1 MFHLGAPPTVIR
13 VASLYQ
19 IFQTASAAGSDPAG
33 EPSRGYAPDMMRAI
47 DAWRANAGVSAA
59 DPVPHSPPTQ
69 PSTSTGP
76 SRITRR
82 VLQPKQIAVKPSPL
96 RPQCAGARRFETWT
110 PPASAPSSSSLPTDL
125 EKQTRAVAVAGLA
138 DSTKEKYSIA
148 LASWH
153 AYCDRY
159 HVSEHR
165 RTPAEQCLVEHWIA
179 SEAGS
184 QSGKYI
190 SNKVSGLKAWHA
202 VNNVPWTLDEAR
214 LRLIKRGA
222 VNFQPPPKPPRP
234 PMTLAWLVKAIPVVE
249 HSDPKEVAAIAAAAC
264 GFWGLCRIREL
275 TVSASRFDPRYH
287 ATRTSVRFSHTAGGI
302 KVLIL
307 RLPRTKTQPFG
318 ETVVLPARHLACDP
332 VLLLQTHLAVSPSA
346 DPARTAL
353 FAYRHG
359 RGHRVFTRSDLLAVL
374 DTFARRADLRPLY
387 GHSMRIGGCTA
398 LLLMGVPVDKV
409 MMHGRWNGDSFKR
422 YVRDHA
428 EFLAPYLAVQQ
439 GALEALAGNDPELR
453 GL

>member
-1 MFHLGAPPTVIR
+1 
-13 VASLYQ
+13 
-19 IFQTASAAGSDPAG
+19 
-33 EPSRGYAPDMMRAI
+33 
-47 DAWRANAGVSAA
+47 
-59 DPVPHSPPTQ
+59 
-69 PSTSTGP
+69 
-76 SRITRR
+76 
-82 VLQPKQIAVKPSPL
+82 
-96 RPQCAGARRFETWT
+96 
-110 PPASAPSSSSLPTDL
+110 
-125 EKQTRAVAVAGLA
+125 
-138 DSTKEKYSIA
+138 
-148 LASWH
+148 
-153 AYCDRY
+153 
-159 HVSEHR
+159 
-165 RTPAEQCLVEHWIA
+165 
-179 SEAGS
+179 
-184 QSGKYI
+184 
-190 SNKVSGLKAWHA
+190 
-202 VNNVPWTLDEAR
+202 
-214 LRLIKRGA
+214 
-222 VNFQPPPKPPRP
+222 
-234 PMTLAWLVKAIPVVE
+234 VE

-359 RGHRVFTRSDLLAVL
+359 RGHRVRTRSDLLAVL
-374 DTFARRADLRPLY
+374 DTFARRADLRSLY

-428 EFLAPYLAVQQ
+428 EILAPYLAVQQ

-453 GL
+453 GLLDAAEAHGRASAPLANARAGVHRGNVVPYERDAREQLDFIQTLASQTGSAHASAGTQSGFRRQQ

>member
-19 IFQTASAAGSDPAG
+19 IFRTASAAGSDPAG
-33 EPSRGYAPDMMRAI
+33 EPSRGYDPDMMRAI

-59 DPVPHSPPTQ
+59 DPVPNSPPTQ

-82 VLQPKQIAVKPSPL
+82 VLQPKQIAVKLSPL

-110 PPASAPSSSSLPTDL
+110 PPASAPRSSSLPTVL

-138 DSTKEKYSIA
+138 DSTKEKYSTA

-153 AYCDRY
+153 AY
-159 HVSEHR
+159 S
-165 RTPAEQCLVEHWIA
+165 
-179 SEAGS
+179 
-184 QSGKYI
+184 
-190 SNKVSGLKAWHA
+190 
-202 VNNVPWTLDEAR
+202 
-214 LRLIKRGA
+214 
-222 VNFQPPPKPPRP
+222 
-234 PMTLAWLVKAIPVVE
+234 
-249 HSDPKEVAAIAAAAC
+249 AAC
-264 GFWGLCRIREL
+264 GFWGLCRIGEL
-275 TVSASRFDPRYH
+275 TVSPSRFDPRYH

-359 RGHRVFTRSDLLAVL
+359 RGHRVRTRSDLLA
-374 DTFARRADLRPLY
+374 
-387 GHSMRIGGCTA
+387 
-398 LLLMGVPVDKV
+398 
-409 MMHGRWNGDSFKR
+409 
-422 YVRDHA
+422 
-428 EFLAPYLAVQQ
+428 

-453 GL
+453 GLLDAAEAHGRASAPLANARAGVHRGNVVPYERDAREQLDFIQTLASQTGSAHASAGTQSGFRRQQ